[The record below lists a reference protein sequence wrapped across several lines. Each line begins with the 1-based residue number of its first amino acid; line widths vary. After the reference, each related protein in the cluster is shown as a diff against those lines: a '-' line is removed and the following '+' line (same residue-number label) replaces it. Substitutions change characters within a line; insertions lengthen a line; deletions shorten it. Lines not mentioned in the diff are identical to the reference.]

1 MYIEHLALWCR
12 DLERMRTF
20 YELYFGAVSNKKYV
34 NAKKQFE
41 SYFLSFEQGPRLEIM
56 QMTGIPAHSNDVY
69 AQFTGLIHFAVSVG
83 SEEKVNEFTER
94 LRSAGYEVVG
104 EPRWTGD
111 GYYESVVFDPEQ
123 NRIEITN

>member
-1 MYIEHLALWCR
+1 MYIEHIALWCR
-12 DLERMRTF
+12 DLEQMRAF
-20 YELYFGAVSNKKYV
+20 YELYFGAVANEKYV

-41 SYFLSFEQGPRLEIM
+41 SYFLSFGSGPRLEIM
-56 QMTGIPAHSNDVY
+56 QKVGIPPHANDVY
-69 AQFTGLIHFAVSVG
+69 AQFTGLIHFAVCVG
-83 SEEKVNEFTER
+83 SEEKVNQLTER
-94 LRSAGYEVVG
+94 FRNDGYEIVG